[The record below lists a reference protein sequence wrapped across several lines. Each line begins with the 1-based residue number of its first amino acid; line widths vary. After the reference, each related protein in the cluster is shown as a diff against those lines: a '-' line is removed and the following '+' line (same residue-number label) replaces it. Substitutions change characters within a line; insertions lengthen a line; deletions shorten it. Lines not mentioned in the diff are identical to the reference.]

1 MSISGKHLRIYTIIF
16 DNGNPGEVGPLVYA
30 QNLSR
35 YGSVW
40 KSVITKREDAAVL
53 LSDGD
58 MVELSQFTSLT
69 FRAREAPQ
77 VVRFKDRYI
86 ISNRLLGCGAYGK
99 VYMAVSIKYRKQL
112 ACKIIDIGGLKKRLY
127 CIKLRKHTELRAPR
141 PAAEVDVE
149 EEMEKVK
156 YWADRRRE
164 TLGIE
169 AKLEIYQREVDILKD
184 LDHPNIV
191 KLEQVIMGEKTVYIF
206 QELVTAGDL
215 FSFLEYKKFNL
226 SDSEAAVIVRQV
238 AVAISYLHGKN
249 IVHRDIKPDNVL
261 MTSLSDGAR
270 VVLTDFGCARRLEKE
285 SSRMKTSIG
294 TLEYTAPEVP
304 QSEPPCKGKGYTKAV
319 DMWSL
324 GCLTVVLLT
333 GGSPFTDPDTG
344 QYCQKM
350 ARNCDLRSLEQE
362 KDWQRVGLRA
372 KSFVRKLLVLDENVR
387 MTADQAVSHKW
398 FTNPAYKRE
407 FEDLSRRAAM
417 QWRPKERQ
425 VISKEDIDDHA
436 SRNSLTFWKKSDDTP
451 LEWPY
456 KPYPYQVHEILYS
469 QQYPAKEQ
477 GREALR
483 CVDIKKERRI
493 YPCGD
498 IRPQAPQRVG
508 SITFSQM
515 EMADTHRI
523 STPTSSS
530 SEMGEKDVNG
540 VWGGAGTGTGAGEVG
555 ANAKEAQAMDSTTLK
570 KCISNPPSRNY
581 DDNGNDAVEEID
593 GSRLRMPFS
602 PNAWI
607 EEPKQPSEP
616 EQQQQQ
622 QQKHKQRQYHQLPEP
637 ISVLT
642 RSTKTTESQP
652 HPPLPQS
659 AHTLYFQP
667 LKTGPNGFTPT
678 RMPMPITHNHPNDNR
693 RPVTRGMK
701 PPDQKVR
708 TFVSLAREIR
718 FSEISSG
725 GSGKVTTPALD
736 GNNSGGGDGD
746 VDGCGD
752 DYYKKSRSSSSPPR
766 PRQRSPRKRNG
777 GKRSIYDFLEDSGSG
792 GGAGEGERTRCT
804 RRSMIRFQ
812 QKKGLCMG
820 EW

>member
-1 MSISGKHLRIYTIIF
+1 
-16 DNGNPGEVGPLVYA
+16 
-30 QNLSR
+30 
-35 YGSVW
+35 
-40 KSVITKREDAAVL
+40 
-53 LSDGD
+53 
-58 MVELSQFTSLT
+58 
-69 FRAREAPQ
+69 
-77 VVRFKDRYI
+77 
-86 ISNRLLGCGAYGK
+86 
-99 VYMAVSIKYRKQL
+99 
-112 ACKIIDIGGLKKRLY
+112 
-127 CIKLRKHTELRAPR
+127 
-141 PAAEVDVE
+141 
-149 EEMEKVK
+149 
-156 YWADRRRE
+156 
-164 TLGIE
+164 
-169 AKLEIYQREVDILKD
+169 
-184 LDHPNIV
+184 
-191 KLEQVIMGEKTVYIF
+191 
-206 QELVTAGDL
+206 
-215 FSFLEYKKFNL
+215 
-226 SDSEAAVIVRQV
+226 
-238 AVAISYLHGKN
+238 
-249 IVHRDIKPDNVL
+249 
-261 MTSLSDGAR
+261 
-270 VVLTDFGCARRLEKE
+270 
-285 SSRMKTSIG
+285 
-294 TLEYTAPEVP
+294 
-304 QSEPPCKGKGYTKAV
+304 
-319 DMWSL
+319 MWSL

-344 QYCQKM
+344 QYSQKM
-350 ARNCDLRSLEQE
+350 ARNCDLSSLEQE
-362 KDWQRVGLRA
+362 EDWQRVGLRA
-372 KSFVRKLLVLDENVR
+372 KGFVRKLLVLDENVR

-469 QQYPAKEQ
+469 RQYPAKEQ
-477 GREALR
+477 GREVLR

-508 SITFSQM
+508 SITFSQIG
-515 EMADTHRI
+515 MADTHRI

-530 SEMGEKDVNG
+530 SEMGEEDVNG
-540 VWGGAGTGTGAGEVG
+540 VGGGVGTGAGEVG

-570 KCISNPPSRNY
+570 KSSSDPPSRNY
-581 DDNGNDAVEEID
+581 DDNGNGTVEEMD

-622 QQKHKQRQYHQLPEP
+622 QKHKQRQHHQLPEP

-642 RSTKTTESQP
+642 RSTKTTESQR

-659 AHTLYFQP
+659 AHTPYFQP

-693 RPVTRGMK
+693 RPVARGMK
-701 PPDQKVR
+701 PPDQKAR
-708 TFVSLAREIR
+708 TFVSLTGEIR
-718 FSEISSG
+718 FSEVSSG
-725 GSGKVTTPALD
+725 GSGKVITPALD

-746 VDGCGD
+746 GDSDGCGD
-752 DYYKKSRSSSSPPR
+752 DYYKKNQFSSSPPR

-777 GKRSIYDFLEDSGSG
+777 AKRSIYDFLEDSGGG
-792 GGAGEGERTRCT
+792 GGAGEGEEDEVYEEIDDRISGRK
-804 RRSMIRFQ
+804 RRVVY
-812 QKKGLCMG
+812 G

>member
-30 QNLSR
+30 QSLSR

-40 KSVITKREDAAVL
+40 KSVITKKEDAAVL

-58 MVELSQFTSLT
+58 TVELSPFTSLT

-77 VVRFKDRYI
+77 MVAFSEAQRREMKVFASLPPFLPSTLNWPPLDGHMAHRYI

-191 KLEQVIMGEKTVYIF
+191 KLEQVIMGENTVYIF
-206 QELVTAGDL
+206 QELITAGDL

-238 AVAISYLHGKN
+238 AAAISYLHGKN

-261 MTSLSDGAR
+261 MTSLSD
-270 VVLTDFGCARRLEKE
+270 V
-285 SSRMKTSIG
+285 SI
-294 TLEYTAPEVP
+294 
-304 QSEPPCKGKGYTKAV
+304 
-319 DMWSL
+319 
-324 GCLTVVLLT
+324 
-333 GGSPFTDPDTG
+333 
-344 QYCQKM
+344 QKM
-350 ARNCDLRSLEQE
+350 AETATSAASSRRMIGNASA
-362 KDWQRVGLRA
+362 LRA
-372 KSFVRKLLVLDENVR
+372 KGFVRKLLVLDENP
-387 MTADQAVSHKW
+387 VSHKW

-436 SRNSLTFWKKSDDTP
+436 SRNILTFWKKSDDTP

-477 GREALR
+477 GREVLR

-515 EMADTHRI
+515 EMADTHRT

-530 SEMGEKDVNG
+530 SDMGEDVNG
-540 VWGGAGTGTGAGEVG
+540 VGDGAGAGAGEVG

-570 KCISNPPSRNY
+570 KSNSNPPSRNY
-581 DDNGNDAVEEID
+581 DDNGNGTVEEMD

-622 QQKHKQRQYHQLPEP
+622 QKHKQRQYQLPEP

-642 RSTKTTESQP
+642 RSAKTTESQP

-659 AHTLYFQP
+659 AHTPYFQP

-678 RMPMPITHNHPNDNR
+678 RMPVLITHNHPNDNWK
-693 RPVTRGMK
+693 PVARGME

-718 FSEISSG
+718 FSEVSSG

-736 GNNSGGGDGD
+736 GNNSGGGD
-746 VDGCGD
+746 
-752 DYYKKSRSSSSPPR
+752 DYYKRR
-766 PRQRSPRKRNG
+766 LG
-777 GKRSIYDFLEDSGSG
+777 DV
-792 GGAGEGERTRCT
+792 EG
-804 RRSMIRFQ
+804 
-812 QKKGLCMG
+812 
-820 EW
+820 